1 MQHQQLFKQLFN
13 HQSSPAK
20 AATLLESTVEQ
31 YPYFTAAQFYLLQQT
46 AKDNS
51 AYKQRAGITSLLF
64 NDPLWLNYQL
74 KEKTGETLFPPTE
87 ENIIVDELP
96 IMITGPVSSMDEEV
110 DNVSIETNEQ
120 KREAENDAV
129 EAEINNTDE
138 VMDQE
143 KDEATPWKQT
153 VPNFKLTMPN
163 ESKNNKEMLF
173 EPMHL
178 VDYFAS
184 QGIKLTDEIKTTD
197 KLGKQL
203 KSFTEWLKVM
213 KKVNEDLPLDAPISN
228 EAAIQIMAEKSNTEA
243 EVITESMAE
252 VFIMQG
258 RKKKAMDI
266 YKKLSLSDTAKSAYF
281 AAKIGQIEN

>member
-281 AAKIGQIEN
+281 AAKIDSLKG